1 MKNLSLFIA
10 QSSFCAEA
18 NSFDFNVS
26 LTDSMSSDNNSLNVK
41 RIVENQGIKS
51 VFICPKSHGKG
62 Y

>member
-10 QSSFCAEA
+10 QSAFCAEA
-18 NSFDFNVS
+18 NSFDFNIS
-26 LTDSMSSDNNSLNVK
+26 LNDSVSSDNNSLNVK
-41 RIVENQGIKS
+41 KRVSNQSVES